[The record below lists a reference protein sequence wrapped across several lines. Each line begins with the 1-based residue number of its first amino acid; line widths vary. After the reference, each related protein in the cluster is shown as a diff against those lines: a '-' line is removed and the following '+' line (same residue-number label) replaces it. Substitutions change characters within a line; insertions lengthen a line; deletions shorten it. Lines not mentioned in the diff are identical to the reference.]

1 VIRDAK
7 GESRIPEDQ
16 IGGVFLS
23 RSGATKDRALAT
35 VYQNGSRL
43 SRALQQVEKGVTSQ

>member
-23 RSGATKDRALAT
+23 RSGATKDRALAA

-43 SRALQQVEKGVTSQ
+43 SGAFQQVEKSVTAQ